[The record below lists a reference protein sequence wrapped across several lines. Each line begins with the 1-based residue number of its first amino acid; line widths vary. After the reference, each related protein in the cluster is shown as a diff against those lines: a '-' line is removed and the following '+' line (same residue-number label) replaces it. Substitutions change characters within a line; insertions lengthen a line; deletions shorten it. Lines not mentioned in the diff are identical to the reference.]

1 MKYIG
6 MFIKCSIVILDSP
19 HYYTF
24 YIFNLGV
31 VINLDHCKLTSA
43 VSPLTTVHSLICNV
57 QFRTTCVLWNTGLRH
72 FIHDNFPMSQLTQTR
87 YVTDI
92 DSVPIIDKIRVSLQR
107 GDNMSTP
114 CQSLH
119 SNVTF
124 ASDLLYSYC

>member
-57 QFRTTCVLWNTGLRH
+57 QFRTTCVLWNN
-72 FIHDNFPMSQLTQTR
+72 FIHDIFPMSQLTQTR

-114 CQSLH
+114 CQAQH

>member
-43 VSPLTTVHSLICNV
+43 VSPLTTVQSLICNV

-114 CQSLH
+114 CQALH